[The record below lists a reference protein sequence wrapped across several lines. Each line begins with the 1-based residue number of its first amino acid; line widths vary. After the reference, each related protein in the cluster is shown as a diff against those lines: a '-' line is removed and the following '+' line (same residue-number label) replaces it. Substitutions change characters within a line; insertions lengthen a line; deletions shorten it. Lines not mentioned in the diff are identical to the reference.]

1 MMGKICCV
9 VEGWRW
15 GDGEEAEWVVLF
27 VKSTENQCVPHCRK
41 SKKSIKNDHIPFCE
55 KCS

>member
-1 MMGKICCV
+1 MVGKICCV